1 MGKKKLEEVKL
12 IEPKQVRTVAFNK
25 RKNGLMKKAMELS
38 ILCGVEVSLA
48 FTHIGTD
55 KLTVY

>member
-12 IEPKQVRTVAFNK
+12 IAQKQVRTVAFNK

-38 ILCGVEVSLA
+38 ILCGVEVNLV
-48 FTHIGTD
+48 FTHIGND
-55 KLTVY
+55 KITMY